1 MAHEL
6 EMINGEAQM
15 AYVGDVPWHGLG
27 TKVDRELTPDQFQKV
42 AGLDWTVE
50 KQPLVT
56 ATGIPIKNKE
66 ALVRSSDNSILDV
79 VGTGWNPVQNSE
91 AFEFFHDYVMA
102 GDMEMHTAG
111 SLKDGQMVWALAK
124 TKESFELFNG
134 DQTDNYFLFT
144 NPHQFGKSIN
154 IRMTPIRVVCNN
166 TLTLSLSQ
174 DTDKMVTVNHR
185 KAFDPDMV
193 KEQMGIAHEKM
204 EQYKSMAS
212 FLGSKP
218 ATGDNVIQY
227 FNEVFGAPAKEK
239 EDGVLPFTSRNAKI
253 AMENLQTQPGA
264 NFAEGSWWQAFNSVT
279 YMTDHLQGR
288 EGDSRLQSAWYG
300 RNRKVKLNALDKA
313 LEYAEAAY
321 KKLEK
326 RG

>member
-6 EMINGEAQM
+6 EMVNGQAQM

-27 TKVDRELTPDQFQKV
+27 TKVNPDLTPDQFQKV

-50 KQPLVT
+50 KQPLMTPNGVKV
-56 ATGIPIKNKE
+56 PNKE
-66 ALVRSSDNSILDV
+66 ALVRSSDNSVLDV

-134 DQTDNYFLFT
+134 DVTDNYFLFT

-174 DTDKMVTVNHR
+174 ESDKMVTVNHR

-193 KEQMGIAHEKM
+193 KEQMGIAREKM
-204 EQYKSMAS
+204 EQYKSMAE
-212 FLGSKP
+212 FLGNKRYT
-218 ATGDNVIQY
+218 ADNVIQY

-239 EDGVLPFTSRNAKI
+239 VDNEIPFTSRNAKL
-253 AMENLQTQPGA
+253 AYENLDVQPGA
-264 NFAEGSWWQAFNSVT
+264 NFAQGTWWTAFNSVT
-279 YMTDHLQGR
+279 NMTDHLQGR
-288 EGDSRLQSAWYG
+288 EDDSRLVSAWYG

-313 LEYAEAAY
+313 LEYAEAA
-321 KKLEK
+321 
-326 RG
+326 

>member
-6 EMINGEAQM
+6 EMVNGEAQM
-15 AYVGDVPWHGLG
+15 AYVGNVPWHGLG
-27 TKVDRELTPDQFQKV
+27 TKVEHDLTPGDFQKV

-50 KQPLVT
+50 KQPLTT

-66 ALVRSSDNSILDV
+66 ALVRTSDNSVLDV

-193 KEQMGIAHEKM
+193 KEQMGIAREKM
-204 EQYKSMAS
+204 EQYKSMAE
-212 FLGSKP
+212 FLGGKR

-227 FNEVFGAPAKEK
+227 FNEVFGAPAKAK

-253 AMENLQTQPGA
+253 AMENLNTQPGA
-264 NFAEGSWWQAFNSVT
+264 NFAQGSWWQAFNSVT

-313 LEYAEAAY
+313 LEYAEAA
-321 KKLEK
+321 
-326 RG
+326 

>member
-6 EMINGEAQM
+6 EMVNGEAQM
-15 AYVGDVPWHGLG
+15 AYVGNVPWHGLG
-27 TKVDRELTPDQFQKV
+27 TKVEHDLTPGDFQKV

-50 KQPLVT
+50 KQPLTT

-66 ALVRSSDNSILDV
+66 ALVRTSDNSVLDV

-174 DTDKMVTVNHR
+174 SSDKMVTVNHR

-193 KEQMGIAHEKM
+193 KEQMGIAREKM
-204 EQYKSMAS
+204 EQYKSMAE
-212 FLGSKP
+212 FLGGKR

-227 FNEVFGAPAKEK
+227 FNEVFGAPAKAK

-253 AMENLQTQPGA
+253 AMENLNTQPGA
-264 NFAEGSWWQAFNSVT
+264 NFAQGSLWQAFNSVT

-313 LEYAEAAY
+313 LEYAEAA
-321 KKLEK
+321 
-326 RG
+326 

>member
-193 KEQMGIAHEKM
+193 KEQMGIAKEKM
-204 EQYKSMAS
+204 EQYKSMAA
-212 FLGSKP
+212 FLGGKR

-253 AMENLQTQPGA
+253 AMENLNTQPGA

-313 LEYAEAAY
+313 LEYAEAA
-321 KKLEK
+321 
-326 RG
+326 

>member
-6 EMINGEAQM
+6 EMVNGEAQM
-15 AYVGDVPWHGLG
+15 AYVGNVPWHGLG
-27 TKVDRELTPDQFQKV
+27 TKVEHDLTPGDFQKV

-50 KQPLVT
+50 KQPLTT

-66 ALVRSSDNSILDV
+66 ALVRTSDNSVLDV

-174 DTDKMVTVNHR
+174 STDKMVTVNHR

-193 KEQMGIAHEKM
+193 KEQMGIAKEKM
-204 EQYKSMAS
+204 EQYKSMAA
-212 FLGSKP
+212 FLGGKR

-227 FNEVFGAPAKEK
+227 FNEVFGAPAKAK

-253 AMENLQTQPGA
+253 AMENLNTQPGA
-264 NFAEGSWWQAFNSVT
+264 NFAQGSWWQAFNSVT

-313 LEYAEAAY
+313 LEYAEAA
-321 KKLEK
+321 
-326 RG
+326 

>member
-66 ALVRSSDNSILDV
+66 ALIRSSDNSVLDV

-124 TKESFELFNG
+124 TKESFELFKG

-185 KAFDPDMV
+185 KAFDPAMV
-193 KEQMGIAHEKM
+193 KEQMGIAKEKM
-204 EQYKSMAS
+204 EQYKSMAA
-212 FLGSKP
+212 FLGGKR

-239 EDGVLPFTSRNAKI
+239 EGGVLPFTSRNAKI
-253 AMENLQTQPGA
+253 AMENLTTQPGA

-313 LEYAEAAY
+313 LEYAEAA
-321 KKLEK
+321 
-326 RG
+326 